1 MQRDVG
7 PGPVAP
13 RPALRRSAT
22 AAAPPYVATSPPN
35 AVPGQVWNS
44 WQADYHYAHF
54 LVNHLPMIYWL
65 AERTP
70 PDTRVLIGTCTWCA
84 DSLRHRTR
92 RFLSWFDPSL
102 AKRVSWIS
110 MEQVRPRMQ
119 PR

>member
-1 MQRDVG
+1 MQRDAG

-22 AAAPPYVATSPPN
+22 AAAPPYVATNPPN